1 MNSLQWPIINGRYS
15 GKILQRLVTI
25 DPYRDEGEVEV
36 DGEEAARVCAVDRR
50 FLLVRRVV
58 ALAGRRA
65 RLGVVLD
72 GVAAARKSKDVCG
85 SPLSW
90 VFLNTLLFE

>member
-15 GKILQRLVTI
+15 GKILRLVTI
-25 DPYRDEGEVEV
+25 DLYRDEGEVEV

-50 FLLVRRVV
+50 LLLVRRVV

-72 GVAAARKSKDVCG
+72 GVAAAGKSKDG

-90 VFLNTLLFE
+90 VFLNTLLIK